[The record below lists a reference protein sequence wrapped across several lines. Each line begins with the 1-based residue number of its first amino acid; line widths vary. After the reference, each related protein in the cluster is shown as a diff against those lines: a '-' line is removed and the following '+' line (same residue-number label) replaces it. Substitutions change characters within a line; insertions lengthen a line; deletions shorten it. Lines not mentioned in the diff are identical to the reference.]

1 MASQGGTMSSSPA
14 PDSPVRRQ
22 SISTSDVDELRAAGH
37 SPILARSFD
46 PNDPQA
52 RERQRTMDVD
62 MAMQLSLARRDPSYS
77 PVVPFSAPGVSS
89 PYDTAQGTVS
99 SDYMFPTHANNVD
112 ILDDHD
118 ALRDAGRRFEPQEA
132 ECHIHEPSLANSHLH
147 QGDPSMLSDG
157 QIHEEPS
164 TLNFGLPSYQA
175 NVFQSHFDFAL
186 MEEFSTAEKNKLGLI
201 STLSPKFV
209 LGPTRS
215 RPKSKPLESSA
226 QSGPS
231 SSVVPADGGAQPE
244 PPTDRAEAAV
254 ADSPRAF
261 RHRKL
266 SQSNPHP
273 RPQRKGIGGKMAL
286 FEGATQDS
294 PFAISAR
301 LGVTFAGHGAGIP
314 TGSYEHIAGAPST
327 GGILN
332 TGHDRPY
339 RFSFYSN
346 ALSATIHAR
355 SLSELPA
362 EGQTFEQ
369 LFAGIQPP
377 TPDSDDNRAT
387 SPPPPPPPAFLP
399 NNRASSSTADQANT
413 LVNGANQNSSNKK
426 TGTNVMNEDVNTWW
440 LDVLSP
446 TDEEMKM
453 LSKACPSPHLNRLQ
467 SVILL
472 DRSSR
477 FTRSLLKISLWKKPG
492 RRLNFSGTTTSSV
505 SDPSTKTHT
514 AQCTSS
520 P

>member
-1 MASQGGTMSSSPA
+1 MSSS

-22 SISTSDVDELRAAGH
+22 SISISDVDELRASHH

-62 MAMQLSLARRDPSYS
+62 MAMQLSLARREPSYS
-77 PVVPFSAPGVSS
+77 PVAPFSAPGVSS
-89 PYDTAQGTVS
+89 PYDTAQGAVS
-99 SDYMFPTHANNVD
+99 SDNIFPTHANNVD

-118 ALRDAGRRFEPQEA
+118 ALSDAGHRFSPQA
-132 ECHIHEPSLANSHLH
+132 VECHAYQPSLANIHLH

-175 NVFQSHFDFAL
+175 NVFQSNFDFTL
-186 MEEFSTAEKNKLGLI
+186 METFAITEKTKLGLS

-209 LGPTRS
+209 LPTRS
-215 RPKSKPLESSA
+215 RPKPKPVESSA

-244 PPTDRAEAAV
+244 PPTDQAAAAV

-261 RHRKL
+261 RQRKL

-286 FEGATQDS
+286 FEGTTQDS

-301 LGVTFAGHGAGIP
+301 LGVTSAGQGGGIP
-314 TGSYEHIAGAPST
+314 TGSYEHIAGAPSA

-346 ALSATIHAR
+346 SLSATIHAR

-369 LFAGIQPP
+369 LFAGVQPP

-399 NNRASSSTADQANT
+399 NNNRASSSTADPTKHNA

-426 TGTNVMNEDVNTWW
+426 SGTNVMNEDVNTWW

-453 LSKACPSPHLNRLQ
+453 LSKACPSPHLDLLQ